1 MNRFRRFGANMAF
14 IWNKNLWRLFT
25 VLLIFAVLIALN
37 GTVMVLSSAFSFL
50 LSAPALAI
58 QLGFALAFGIFQ
70 FAGIM
75 WFLSR
80 PRKYTIKPDDPQ
92 IGMSF
97 ANYRG
102 QPDLLEHAK
111 HTVGILRGVKAFED
125 RGGEMPKGML
135 LSGSPGTGKTF
146 LAAVIAS
153 EANLPFI
160 YIDASSLRGMFW
172 GMTELMIMKLF
183 RDARGLARKYAQPG
197 QRGACI
203 MFMDEIDS
211 IGMNRGG
218 QGNAGGQGMVM
229 GGMMMGGGQGLNT
242 LLNQMDSLT
251 EMVED
256 RWRYKVLRWFGIVRG
271 PVKSKPLVFVIGATN
286 RPAVLDP
293 ALTRPGRLDRILE
306 VHRPDADGRRDIIQH
321 FLATKS
327 HDPEISLELLVNDS
341 MGWTPI
347 QIKTIINEALIHAHQ
362 QGRDFLT
369 YKDWLSAADE
379 RTLGLQQPI
388 RAWNVVDR
396 RKTAYHEAGHAVAA
410 RYLQPENRIS
420 KASIIRRGHALGYV
434 QQQPRE
440 ERTSLYARSIETGI
454 MVSLAGHV
462 IESRFL
468 DSLTTGPA
476 SDLEAATNWAEAY
489 VGSFAMGPTKV
500 ILPGVSSAAPSGPVL
515 QGAHELL
522 DQLYEETDRLLHEKE
537 PAIHYLARALIEHG
551 ELIGEE
557 LEAVFNEIESMY
569 PYLRRP
575 FERKVLVFRPFGRD
589 MRPEEPVKEPVAEEE
604 EAAADSPAA
613 DGRGV
618 VAGSWQPPR
627 SPGAASGVASGV
639 ASGPSTASWDR
650 SRSPGM
656 PTDAVPPW
664 ARR

>member
-1 MNRFRRFGANMAF
+1 MNRVRRLGANMAF
-14 IWNKNLWRLFT
+14 VWNKNLWRLFT
-25 VLLIFAVLIALN
+25 VLLVFAVLIALN
-37 GTVMVLSSAFSFL
+37 GTVQVVSSMFSFL

-327 HDPEISLELLVNDS
+327 HDPEISLDLLINDS

-420 KASIIRRGHALGYV
+420 KASIIRR
-434 QQQPRE
+434 
-440 ERTSLYARSIETGI
+440 TKGI
-454 MVSLAGHV
+454 S
-462 IESRFL
+462 
-468 DSLTTGPA
+468 
-476 SDLEAATNWAEAY
+476 
-489 VGSFAMGPTKV
+489 
-500 ILPGVSSAAPSGPVL
+500 
-515 QGAHELL
+515 
-522 DQLYEETDRLLHEKE
+522 
-537 PAIHYLARALIEHG
+537 
-551 ELIGEE
+551 
-557 LEAVFNEIESMY
+557 
-569 PYLRRP
+569 
-575 FERKVLVFRPFGRD
+575 
-589 MRPEEPVKEPVAEEE
+589 PVK
-604 EAAADSPAA
+604 
-613 DGRGV
+613 
-618 VAGSWQPPR
+618 
-627 SPGAASGVASGV
+627 
-639 ASGPSTASWDR
+639 ST
-650 SRSPGM
+650 
-656 PTDAVPPW
+656 
-664 ARR
+664 